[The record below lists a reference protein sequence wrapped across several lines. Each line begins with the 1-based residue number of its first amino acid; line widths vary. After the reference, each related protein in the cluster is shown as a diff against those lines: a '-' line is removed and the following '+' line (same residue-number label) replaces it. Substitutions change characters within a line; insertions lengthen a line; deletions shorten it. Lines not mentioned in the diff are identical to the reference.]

1 MFIFSFFHGSSF
13 FITFRENPTK
23 TLEIASRFR
32 LIMVLEKMLA
42 LCTKG
47 LRDLMNEFN
56 RSFVSFSVV
65 LFLLIIIFSEP
76 LSWPSDGKQTY
87 PAAFL
92 LANGKDKPGCK
103 SASRPTPTMSKHTW
117 RTWDEGN
124 LY

>member
-1 MFIFSFFHGSSF
+1 
-13 FITFRENPTK
+13 
-23 TLEIASRFR
+23 
-32 LIMVLEKMLA
+32 MVLEKMLA

-47 LRDLMNEFN
+47 LRDLIAWDERVPPF
-56 RSFVSFSVV
+56 FVSFSVV
-65 LFLLIIIFSEP
+65 LFLLFIIFSEP

-92 LANGKDKPGCK
+92 LANRTDKPGCK
-103 SASRPTPTMSKHTW
+103 PTPTMSKHTW